1 MRMASLLMALLFT
14 AAQNSGFA
22 SDATDAAK
30 AQAEEISQ
38 AVVRGDY
45 KKLADLTHPKIVTQ
59 IGGKEQLMEVSEK
72 AVQSM
77 KTLGVEMKGIKVGD
91 PVEPVESN
99 KELYTVIP
107 FTLSLSKTGEAI
119 EKESFYIAVSSNGG
133 KKWTFVDGGQLGTDN
148 VKQILPDFPSGLKL
162 PVIKKK

>member
-14 AAQNSGFA
+14 AMNSGFA
-22 SDATDAAK
+22 SEATDAAK

-45 KKLADLTHPKIVTQ
+45 KKLADMTHPKIVAQ
-59 IGGKEQLMEVSEK
+59 VGGKEQLMEVSEK

-77 KTLGVEMKGIKVGD
+77 KTLGVEVKGIKVGD

-99 KELYTVIP
+99 KELYTVVP
-107 FTLSLSKTGEAI
+107 FTLSLSQAGEAV

-133 KKWTFVDGGQLGTDN
+133 KKWSFVDGGQLGADN
-148 VKQILPDFPSGLKL
+148 VKQFLPDFPSELKL